1 MEKIYDENQQKQQ
14 QKKKIKID
22 GVSMLAFAVALF
34 AIVSLVAAG
43 VSGFSYA
50 IPDTDPVQLPDS
62 FTSKEDTVF
71 MYDFDGDIGTDYH
84 YYMDNSEWKDIDS
97 CNWLMPKIIQIKDKY
112 IL

>member
-62 FTSKEDTVF
+62 FTSKEDTI
-71 MYDFDGDIGTDYH
+71 FDKRTNQPFNH
-84 YYMDNSEWKDIDS
+84 NDS
-97 CNWLMPKIIQIKDKY
+97 YWPSAYSRNVWYFNVELAKESVKY
-112 IL
+112 N

>member
-62 FTSKEDTVF
+62 FTSKEYF
-71 MYDFDGDIGTDYH
+71 
-84 YYMDNSEWKDIDS
+84 
-97 CNWLMPKIIQIKDKY
+97 
-112 IL
+112 